1 MHSSSS
7 QSAVNGIMQQ
17 RTIRALFRFASSH
30 SVAVLLPKHAFSL
43 GNSSSSILL
52 TFSYFTKKFET
63 RPSLP
68 VSPCIPFSSI
78 SCSWKRIIEEIPKLR
93 FGCTSSDSAF
103 SKLSLCIIEVSSQP
117 IKSSSSSS
125 THQLPGALQLARCL
139 GGSKNVHLLKF
150 NAPLLRLLVPS
161 LNVKGTERQI
171 LIVVVL
177 RSRRILSH
185 RLIYAHFAIFSTIRN
200 ASSSSPAGH
209 ASSSAAAFLG
219 LVFLYSA
226 RCHGFLDRHRHAS
239 YLANLGLFT
248 IFKSLQ
254 LSNRVDTS
262 PSPVSRSAFE
272 LITAALLL
280 LLFLLS
286 KHSIY
291 HLLGP
296 SSCDNLSSLEFSFFF
311 AERSLANINIRP
323 LSASGSDSLESR

>member
-1 MHSSSS
+1 M
-7 QSAVNGIMQQ
+7 
-17 RTIRALFRFASSH
+17 
-30 SVAVLLPKHAFSL
+30 
-43 GNSSSSILL
+43 
-52 TFSYFTKKFET
+52 
-63 RPSLP
+63 
-68 VSPCIPFSSI
+68 
-78 SCSWKRIIEEIPKLR
+78 
-93 FGCTSSDSAF
+93 
-103 SKLSLCIIEVSSQP
+103 
-117 IKSSSSSS
+117 
-125 THQLPGALQLARCL
+125 
-139 GGSKNVHLLKF
+139 
-150 NAPLLRLLVPS
+150 
-161 LNVKGTERQI
+161 
-171 LIVVVL
+171 VVL

-280 LLFLLS
+280 LFLLS

-323 LSASGSDSLESR
+323 LSASGSATEEDSLESR